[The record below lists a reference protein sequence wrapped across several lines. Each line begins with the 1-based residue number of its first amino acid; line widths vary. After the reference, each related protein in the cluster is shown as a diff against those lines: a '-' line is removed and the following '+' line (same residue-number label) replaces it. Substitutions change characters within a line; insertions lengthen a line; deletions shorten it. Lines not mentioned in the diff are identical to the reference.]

1 MIDFDRMAKDESV
14 ADVIAFLVSNEEGFG
29 YPQMDRFFSR
39 YNFAVISNG
48 EFMRV
53 FEQIRQ
59 SGIVTWD
66 EKMLVKKGPNWKKP
80 TFMSMKKYG
89 VV

>member
-1 MIDFDRMAKDESV
+1 MAKDESV

-39 YNFAVISNG
+39 YNFAVTSDG

-66 EKMLVKKGPNWKKP
+66 EKMLVKKDPNWKTP
-80 TFMSMKKYG
+80 PFMYMKKYG
-89 VV
+89 II